1 MKVNKDFSYKEV
13 NLLSYNEFK
22 KRCKFFFDCY
32 ADSNNNGFNF
42 TNHYYCGEG
51 SFSFS
56 IFNYSE
62 LNKDITIV
70 QNDYYQETCYKLY
83 SGFGSKEKYIGDFIT
98 LTNALNYIIAN
109 DLIK

>member
-32 ADSNNNGFNF
+32 ADSNNYGFNF

-51 SFSFS
+51 SFEFSFFS
-56 IFNYSE
+56 YNNSFDDVTIQQCDYALE
-62 LNKDITIV
+62 L
-70 QNDYYQETCYKLY
+70 CYKLY
-83 SGFGSKEKYIGDFIT
+83 IGFGENEKYIGDFMS
-98 LTNALNYIIAN
+98 LTSAFNYIISN